1 MIIRLTTAPNNLP
14 WLLNLMHVKMI
25 VPLLAE
31 DPKRGSKITFKND
44 QTSEYMD
51 VRESVDE
58 IHGKFKDITAS
69 HLLSAWFNSMGPH

>member
-31 DPKRGSKITFKND
+31 DLKRGSKVIYKND
-44 QTSEYMD
+44 QTSEFQE
-51 VRESVDE
+51 VRESIDE
-58 IHGKFKDITAS
+58 IHGKFKDITVKV
-69 HLLSAWFNSMGPH
+69 NVIG

>member
-31 DPKRGSKITFKND
+31 DLKRGSKVIYKND
-44 QTSEYMD
+44 QTSEFQD
-51 VRESVDE
+51 VRESIDE
-58 IHGKFKDITAS
+58 IHGKFKDITVKV
-69 HLLSAWFNSMGPH
+69 NVIG